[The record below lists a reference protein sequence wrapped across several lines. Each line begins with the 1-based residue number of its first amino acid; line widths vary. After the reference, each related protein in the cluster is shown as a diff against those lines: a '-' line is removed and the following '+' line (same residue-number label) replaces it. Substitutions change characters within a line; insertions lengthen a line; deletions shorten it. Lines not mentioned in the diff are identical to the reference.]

1 MYIYIDI
8 ISSQMP
14 QLSLNVDFLLGCNLD
29 NYFHIPSQFELVKES
44 RSLE

>member
-8 ISSQMP
+8 ISPQMP
-14 QLSLNVDFLLGCNLD
+14 QLNLKVGFLLGYNLD

-44 RSLE
+44 RSLG